1 MNGCAKI
8 SANWFPEN
16 ERIRATTFAFNSLI
30 FGISIGT
37 FIPSVFVTVGDESK
51 LA

>member
-1 MNGCAKI
+1 
-8 SANWFPEN
+8 
-16 ERIRATTFAFNSLI
+16 LI